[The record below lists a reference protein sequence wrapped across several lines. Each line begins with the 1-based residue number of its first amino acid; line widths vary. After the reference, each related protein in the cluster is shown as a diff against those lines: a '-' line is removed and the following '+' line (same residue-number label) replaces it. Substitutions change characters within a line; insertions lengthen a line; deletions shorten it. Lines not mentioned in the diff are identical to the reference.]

1 MLLGPESPEHLHL
14 DPCRHPASLVTGGR
28 LLLTSNSLTHRAST
42 GCSDFSFCSLL
53 VLRFVF
59 GGQLWGLPF
68 PPHHGWCLAA
78 GTSTGLW
85 IRPCSVLTV
94 PGGSEG
100 WLHWIFHVAFWVQA
114 EGGYICL
121 LHNGWVV
128 DMWTETYLLQ
138 TESEKQLYGLSTKT
152 IQILQETSEWKI
164 MPIWKW
170 WLFP

>member
-1 MLLGPESPEHLHL
+1 MLLGPESPEYLHL
-14 DPCRHPASLVTGGR
+14 DSCRHPASLVTGGR
-28 LLLTSNSLTHRAST
+28 LLLTSNSLTPRAST
-42 GCSDFSFCSLL
+42 GCSDFSFCSSL

-68 PPHHGWCLAA
+68 PLHHGWYLAA
-78 GTSTGLW
+78 GTSTDLW
-85 IRPCSVLTV
+85 IWPCSVLTV

-128 DMWTETYLLQ
+128 DMWTETHLLQ
-138 TESEKQLYGLSTKT
+138 TESEKQLYGLST
-152 IQILQETSEWKI
+152 
-164 MPIWKW
+164 
-170 WLFP
+170 